1 MFYLRLMFPCVILLW
16 FLLSAIM
23 IQVNKSS
30 VLCAKIE
37 QKCRDS
43 KQIIKTPQT
52 TADFFPAAVC
62 VVFYGLLKKNYKLF
76 GSYM

>member
-30 VLCAKIE
+30 VLCAKTE

-52 TADFFPAAVC
+52 TADFFRRCLRCFLWSVE
-62 VVFYGLLKKNYKLF
+62 KKQQIVW
-76 GSYM
+76 